1 MYRILL
7 AESDPFCRLSY
18 RKMKVWE
25 EYGFEI
31 SAEAVN
37 GREALRLMGNDPFDL
52 LISDIKMPVMG
63 GIELLSELR
72 SRGLDIAAV
81 FISSRAEFEYAREA
95 MILGAMDYLKKPA
108 TEEAIGEM
116 LGRVRRSLGGTEK
129 TAVNSIV
136 TGAMEQIGA
145 DIGRDIFLHNV
156 SLFLSENIC
165 RAVSMTEAA
174 ENLNMSRDYFG
185 KCFKRRSGM
194 SFNAVHTMIKM
205 EYAKTL
211 IDSGRYKNYEISEKL
226 GICDPDYFTKLFKS
240 VTGMTPTGYKNRT

>member
-7 AESDPFCRLSY
+7 AESDPFCRLAY

-37 GREALRLMGNDPFDL
+37 GREALRLIEKEPFDL

-63 GIELLSELR
+63 GIELLRTLR
-72 SRGLDIAAV
+72 SNGLALAAV
-81 FISSRAEFEYAREA
+81 YISSRTEFEYAREA

-108 TEEAIGEM
+108 SEKSVGEM
-116 LGRVRRSLGGTEK
+116 LLRVRRSLGGTEK
-129 TAVNSIV
+129 AAVNSIV
-136 TGAMEQIGA
+136 ARVMEQIGA
-145 DIGRDIFLHNV
+145 DTNSDIFLYNV

-165 RAVSMTEAA
+165 RAVTMTEAA

-194 SFNAVHTMIKM
+194 SFNTVHTMIKM

-211 IDSGRYKNYEISEKL
+211 IDSGRYRNYEISEKL

-240 VTGMTPTGYKNRT
+240 VTGMTPTAYKNR

>member
-7 AESDPFCRLSY
+7 AESDPFCRLAY

-37 GREALRLMGNDPFDL
+37 GREALRLIEKEPFDL

-63 GIELLSELR
+63 GIELLRTLR
-72 SRGLDIAAV
+72 SNGLALAV
-81 FISSRAEFEYAREA
+81 VYISSRTEFEYAREA
-95 MILGAMDYLKKPA
+95 MILGAMDFLKKPA
-108 TEEAIGEM
+108 SEEAVSEM
-116 LGRVRRSLGGTEK
+116 LLRVRHSLGGTEK
-129 TAVNSIV
+129 AAINSIV
-136 TGAMEQIGA
+136 ARVMEQIGA
-145 DIGRDIFLHNV
+145 DTNSDIFLYNV

-165 RAVSMTEAA
+165 RAVTMTEAA
-174 ENLNMSRDYFG
+174 DNLNMSRDYFG

-194 SFNAVHTMIKM
+194 SFNTVYTMIKM
-205 EYAKTL
+205 EYAKNL
-211 IDSGRYKNYEISEKL
+211 IDSGKYKNYEISEKL

-240 VTGMTPTGYKNRT
+240 VTGMTPTAYKNR

>member
-7 AESDPFCRLSY
+7 AESDPFCRLAY

-37 GREALRLMGNDPFDL
+37 GREALRLIEKEPFDL

-63 GIELLSELR
+63 GIELLRTLR
-72 SRGLDIAAV
+72 SNGLALAV
-81 FISSRAEFEYAREA
+81 VYISSRTEFEYAREA
-95 MILGAMDYLKKPA
+95 MILGAMDFLKKPA
-108 TEEAIGEM
+108 SEEAVSEM
-116 LGRVRRSLGGTEK
+116 LLRVRRSLGGTEK
-129 TAVNSIV
+129 AAVNSIV
-136 TGAMEQIGA
+136 ARVMEQIGA
-145 DIGRDIFLHNV
+145 DTDGDIFLYNV

-165 RAVSMTEAA
+165 HAVTMTEAA
-174 ENLNMSRDYFG
+174 DNLNMSRDYFG

-194 SFNAVHTMIKM
+194 SFNTVHTMIKM

-211 IDSGRYKNYEISEKL
+211 IDSGRYRNYEISEKL

-240 VTGMTPTGYKNRT
+240 VTGMTPTAYKNR

>member
-7 AESDPFCRLSY
+7 AESDPFCRLAY

-37 GREALRLMGNDPFDL
+37 GREALRLIEKEPFDL

-63 GIELLSELR
+63 GIELLRTLR
-72 SRGLDIAAV
+72 SNGLALAAV
-81 FISSRAEFEYAREA
+81 YISSRTEYEYIREA
-95 MILGAMDYLKKPA
+95 MILGAMDFLKKPA
-108 TEEAIGEM
+108 SEEAVSEM
-116 LGRVRRSLGGTEK
+116 LLRVRRSLGGTEK
-129 TAVNSIV
+129 AAVNSIV
-136 TGAMEQIGA
+136 ARVMEQIGA
-145 DIGRDIFLHNV
+145 DTDSDIFLYNV

-165 RAVSMTEAA
+165 RAVTMTEAA

-185 KCFKRRSGM
+185 KCFKRRSGK
-194 SFNAVHTMIKM
+194 SFNTVYTMIKM

-211 IDSGRYKNYEISEKL
+211 IDSGRYRNYEISEKL

>member
-18 RKMKVWE
+18 RKMKIWE

-37 GREALRLMGNDPFDL
+37 SREALRLMEKEPFDL
-52 LISDIKMPVMG
+52 LISDIKMPVMD
-63 GIELLSELR
+63 GIELLRELR
-72 SRGLDIAAV
+72 SKGSDLAAV
-81 FISSRAEFEYAREA
+81 FISSRTEFEYVREA
-95 MILGAMDYLKKPA
+95 MILGAKDFLKKPA
-108 TEEAIGEM
+108 SEDAVGEM
-116 LGRVRRSLGGTEK
+116 LVRVRRSLGSTEEEEI
-129 TAVNSIV
+129 NSIV
-136 TGAMEQIGA
+136 MRVMEQIGA
-145 DIGRDIFLHNV
+145 DIERDIFLRNV

-174 ENLNMSRDYFG
+174 ENMKMSRDYFG

-194 SFNAVHTMIKM
+194 SFNSVHTMIKM

-211 IDSGRYKNYEISEKL
+211 IDSGKYKNYEISEKL

-240 VTGMTPTGYKNRT
+240 VTGMTPSGYKNRT